1 MKVIGLDGYGAGCA
15 CTQVPARVATPV
27 TMALTHRTV
36 DGERKNV
43 ISASLAVVIAARAG
57 SAAQSSMKKLQTVSS
72 RRLRVCPQYGTLA
85 CMMDN
90 VRNLPRPVKLGMKR
104 AAAPPKPAPSR
115 GPRQRAALDRIDN
128 PPGTAAFGKAMRIL
142 DLIAAAPQ
150 PLRFAQL
157 QAAAGL
163 PRATLHRLL
172 AALLGKAMIAPA
184 ADGGYQPGP
193 HLLELASRTWER
205 MDLRQAARAAIE
217 RLNRDSGET
226 IHLATLSGDSVVYI
240 DKVECDYPLR
250 LHSAVGKRGPV
261 HCTAVGKVM
270 AAYLAPDEQDAL
282 VRRLE
287 LTPHTPATLTTRE
300 RLAAALKAI
309 RRAGVAFDL
318 EEHVAG
324 IHCVAAPV
332 FDLRGNCVGGISM
345 TAPTVRIDLHALR
358 EHATAVSS
366 AAADATRHLGGRPPS
381 ANADTAS
388 TGGAVARHRSRR

>member
-1 MKVIGLDGYGAGCA
+1 
-15 CTQVPARVATPV
+15 
-27 TMALTHRTV
+27 
-36 DGERKNV
+36 
-43 ISASLAVVIAARAG
+43 
-57 SAAQSSMKKLQTVSS
+57 
-72 RRLRVCPQYGTLA
+72 
-85 CMMDN
+85 MMDN
-90 VRNLPRPVKLGMKR
+90 VGNFPRAVKRRNRRQASSTKPASTKRPRPVDR
-104 AAAPPKPAPSR
+104 A
-115 GPRQRAALDRIDN
+115 GDD
-128 PPGTAAFGKAMRIL
+128 PPGTAAFGKAMRVL

-157 QAAAGL
+157 QAEAGL

-184 ADGGYQPGP
+184 PDGGYQPGP

-205 MDLRQAARAAIE
+205 MDLRLAARDAIE
-217 RLNRDSGET
+217 TLHRDSGET

-250 LHSAVGKRGPV
+250 LHSAIGKRGPV

-270 AAYLAPDEQDAL
+270 AAFLAPAEQHAL

-287 LTPHTPATLTTRE
+287 LTPHTPATLSNRE

-309 RRAGVAFDL
+309 RHAGVAFDL

-332 FDLRGNCVGGISM
+332 FDLRGHCIGGISM
-345 TAPTVRIDLHALR
+345 TAPTMRVDLRAL
-358 EHATAVSS
+358 HTYALALSS
-366 AAADATRHLGGRPPS
+366 AAADITRRLGGRPPS
-381 ANADTAS
+381 GVA
-388 TGGAVARHRSRR
+388 AVATAAERAEPPRRRRR